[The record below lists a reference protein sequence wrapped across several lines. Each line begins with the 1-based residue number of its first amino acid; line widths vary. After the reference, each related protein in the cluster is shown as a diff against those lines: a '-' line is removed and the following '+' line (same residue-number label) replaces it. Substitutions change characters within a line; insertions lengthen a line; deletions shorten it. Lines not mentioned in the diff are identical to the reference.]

1 MRRREENEP
10 NMNDRI
16 TDKFGRIF
24 DDLDELKQRVAKI
37 ETRDE
42 IEHEQLASISEKVD
56 RIAASL
62 HEILGKEAVRSSV
75 YGVIGAIVSG
85 IVVWIVTLARG
96 GAQ

>member
-1 MRRREENEP
+1 MIQNINE
-10 NMNDRI
+10 RI

-24 DDLDELKQRVAKI
+24 SDLDELKQRVAKI
-37 ETRDE
+37 EVRDE
-42 IEHEQLASISEKVD
+42 LEREQLASISEKVD

>member
-1 MRRREENEP
+1 MPGME
-10 NMNDRI
+10 RI
-16 TDKFGRIF
+16 SDKFGRIF
-24 DDLDELKQRVAKI
+24 CDLDELKQRVAKI
-37 ETRDE
+37 EVRDE
-42 IEHEQLASISEKVD
+42 LERDQLASISEKVD

-85 IVVWIVTLARG
+85 IVVWIVKLARG

>member
-1 MRRREENEP
+1 MTGMERVS
-10 NMNDRI
+10 
-16 TDKFGRIF
+16 DKFGRIF

-37 ETRDE
+37 EARDDLE
-42 IEHEQLASISEKVD
+42 RVQLASIYEKVD
-56 RIAASL
+56 RIDASL

-96 GAQ
+96 GTQ

>member
-1 MRRREENEP
+1 MPGME
-10 NMNDRI
+10 RI
-16 TDKFGRIF
+16 SAKFGRIF
-24 DDLDELKQRVAKI
+24 GDLDELKQRVAKI
-37 ETRDE
+37 EVRDALE
-42 IEHEQLASISEKVD
+42 REQLASISEKVD

-96 GAQ
+96 GTQ

>member
-1 MRRREENEP
+1 
-10 NMNDRI
+10 MNDRI

-24 DDLDELKQRVAKI
+24 CDLDELKQRVAKI

-42 IEHEQLASISEKVD
+42 IEHEQLASIAEKVD
-56 RIAASL
+56 SIAASL

-85 IVVWIVTLARG
+85 IVVWIVTLAREG
-96 GAQ
+96 TQ

>member
-1 MRRREENEP
+1 MPGME
-10 NMNDRI
+10 RI
-16 TDKFGRIF
+16 SDKFGRIF
-24 DDLDELKQRVAKI
+24 CDLDELKQRVAKI
-37 ETRDE
+37 EVRDE
-42 IEHEQLASISEKVD
+42 LEREQLNSISEKVD

-96 GAQ
+96 GTQ

>member
-1 MRRREENEP
+1 MPGME
-10 NMNDRI
+10 RI
-16 TDKFGRIF
+16 SDKFGRIF
-24 DDLDELKQRVAKI
+24 CDLDELKQRVAKI
-37 ETRDE
+37 EVRDDLE
-42 IEHEQLASISEKVD
+42 REQLASIAEKVD

-96 GAQ
+96 GTQ

>member
-1 MRRREENEP
+1 MIQNINE
-10 NMNDRI
+10 RI
-16 TDKFGRIF
+16 TDKVGRIF
-24 DDLDELKQRVAKI
+24 SDLEELKQRVAKI
-37 ETRDE
+37 EVRDE
-42 IEHEQLASISEKVD
+42 LEREQLASISEKVD

-96 GAQ
+96 GTQ

>member
-1 MRRREENEP
+1 MPGME
-10 NMNDRI
+10 RI
-16 TDKFGRIF
+16 SDKFGRIF
-24 DDLDELKQRVAKI
+24 GDLDEIKQRVAKI
-37 ETRDE
+37 EVRDE
-42 IEHEQLASISEKVD
+42 LEREQLASISEKVD
-56 RIAASL
+56 SIAASL

>member
-1 MRRREENEP
+1 MIQNINE
-10 NMNDRI
+10 RI
-16 TDKFGRIF
+16 ADKFGRIF
-24 DDLDELKQRVAKI
+24 SDLDELKQRVAKI
-37 ETRDE
+37 EARDE
-42 IEHEQLASISEKVD
+42 LEREELASIYEKVD

-96 GAQ
+96 GTQ

>member
-1 MRRREENEP
+1 MIQNINE
-10 NMNDRI
+10 RI

-37 ETRDE
+37 EVRDE
-42 IEHEQLASISEKVD
+42 LERVQLSSISEKVD
-56 RIAASL
+56 HIAASL

-96 GAQ
+96 GAR

>member
-1 MRRREENEP
+1 MIQNINE
-10 NMNDRI
+10 RI

-24 DDLDELKQRVAKI
+24 SDLDELKQRVAKI
-37 ETRDE
+37 EVRDE
-42 IEHEQLASISEKVD
+42 LEREQLASIYEKVD

-85 IVVWIVTLARG
+85 IIVWIVKLARG
-96 GAQ
+96 GTQ

>member
-1 MRRREENEP
+1 MPGME
-10 NMNDRI
+10 RI
-16 TDKFGRIF
+16 SDKFGRIF
-24 DDLDELKQRVAKI
+24 CDLDELKQRVAKI
-37 ETRDE
+37 EVRDE
-42 IEHEQLASISEKVD
+42 LEREELASISEKVD

-96 GAQ
+96 GTQ

>member
-1 MRRREENEP
+1 
-10 NMNDRI
+10 MNDRI

-24 DDLDELKQRVAKI
+24 CDLDELKQRVAKI

-42 IEHEQLASISEKVD
+42 IEHEQLASIAEKVD
-56 RIAASL
+56 SIAASL

-85 IVVWIVTLARG
+85 IVVWIVTLAKG

>member
-1 MRRREENEP
+1 MPNTNE
-10 NMNDRI
+10 RI
-16 TDKFGRIF
+16 SDKFGRIF
-24 DDLDELKQRVAKI
+24 CDLDELKQRVAKI
-37 ETRDE
+37 EVRDE
-42 IEHEQLASISEKVD
+42 LEREQLASISEKVD

>member
-1 MRRREENEP
+1 
-10 NMNDRI
+10 MNDRI

>member
-1 MRRREENEP
+1 MPGME
-10 NMNDRI
+10 RI
-16 TDKFGRIF
+16 SDKFGRIF
-24 DDLDELKQRVAKI
+24 GDLDEIKQRVAKI
-37 ETRDE
+37 EVRDE
-42 IEHEQLASISEKVD
+42 LEREQLASISEKVD

>member
-1 MRRREENEP
+1 ME
-10 NMNDRI
+10 RI
-16 TDKFGRIF
+16 SDKFGRIF
-24 DDLDELKQRVAKI
+24 GDLDELKQRVAKI
-37 ETRDE
+37 EVRDE
-42 IEHEQLASISEKVD
+42 LEREQLASISEKVD

-85 IVVWIVTLARG
+85 IVVWIVKLARG

>member
-1 MRRREENEP
+1 MPGME
-10 NMNDRI
+10 RI
-16 TDKFGRIF
+16 SDKFGRIF
-24 DDLDELKQRVAKI
+24 GDLDELKQRVAKI

-42 IEHEQLASISEKVD
+42 LEREQLASISEKVD

-85 IVVWIVTLARG
+85 IVVWIVTLTRG
-96 GAQ
+96 CTQ

>member
-1 MRRREENEP
+1 MSQNI
-10 NMNDRI
+10 NDRI

-37 ETRDE
+37 EARDE
-42 IEHEQLASISEKVD
+42 LERVQLASIYEKVD
-56 RIAASL
+56 RIDASL
-62 HEILGKEAVRSSV
+62 HEILGKETVRSSV

-85 IVVWIVTLARG
+85 IVVWIITLARG

>member
-1 MRRREENEP
+1 
-10 NMNDRI
+10 MNDQI

-24 DDLDELKQRVAKI
+24 CDLDELKQRVAKI
-37 ETRDE
+37 EARDE
-42 IEHEQLASISEKVD
+42 FERNQLNSIAEKVD

>member
-1 MRRREENEP
+1 ME
-10 NMNDRI
+10 RI
-16 TDKFGRIF
+16 SDKFGRIF
-24 DDLDELKQRVAKI
+24 CDLDELKQRVAKI
-37 ETRDE
+37 EVRDDLE
-42 IEHEQLASISEKVD
+42 REQLASISEKVD

-96 GAQ
+96 GTQ

>member
-1 MRRREENEP
+1 MIQNINE
-10 NMNDRI
+10 RI

-24 DDLDELKQRVAKI
+24 SDLDELKQRVAKI
-37 ETRDE
+37 EVRDE
-42 IEHEQLASISEKVD
+42 LEREQLASIAEKVD

-96 GAQ
+96 GTQ

>member
-1 MRRREENEP
+1 MAVTERVS
-10 NMNDRI
+10 
-16 TDKFGRIF
+16 DKFGRIF
-24 DDLDELKQRVAKI
+24 SDLDELKQRVAKI
-37 ETRDE
+37 EVRDE
-42 IEHEQLASISEKVD
+42 LEREQLESISEKVD

-96 GAQ
+96 GTQ

>member
-1 MRRREENEP
+1 MIQNINE
-10 NMNDRI
+10 RI

-24 DDLDELKQRVAKI
+24 SDLDELKQRVAKI
-37 ETRDE
+37 EVRDE
-42 IEHEQLASISEKVD
+42 LEREQLASIYEKVD

-96 GAQ
+96 GTQ

>member
-1 MRRREENEP
+1 MPGME
-10 NMNDRI
+10 RI

-24 DDLDELKQRVAKI
+24 GDLDELKQRVAKI
-37 ETRDE
+37 EVRDE
-42 IEHEQLASISEKVD
+42 LEREQLASISEKVD

-85 IVVWIVTLARG
+85 IVVWIVKLARG

>member
-24 DDLDELKQRVAKI
+24 SALDELKQRVAKI

-42 IEHEQLASISEKVD
+42 LEREQLASIAEKVD
-56 RIAASL
+56 HIAASL

-85 IVVWIVTLARG
+85 IVVWIVTLAKG

>member
-10 NMNDRI
+10 NMNERI

-42 IEHEQLASISEKVD
+42 LEREQLASISEKVD

-62 HEILGKEAVRSSV
+62 HEILGKESVRSSV

-96 GAQ
+96 GTQ